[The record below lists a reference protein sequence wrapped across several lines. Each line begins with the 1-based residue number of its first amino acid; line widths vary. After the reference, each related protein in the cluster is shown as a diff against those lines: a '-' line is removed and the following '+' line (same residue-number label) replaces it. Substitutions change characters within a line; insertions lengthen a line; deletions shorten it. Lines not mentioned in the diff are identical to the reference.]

1 MQKSF
6 YLDSLYTGSYCNN
19 RIMPAPVWAI
29 CSHVTRV
36 SLLTPVA
43 RHSAYSADCNHSRVY
58 WASGNLR
65 DSRTAQS
72 LRSMQNLHSI
82 YKKFT
87 GLECVPIRLE
97 ARDSAMT
104 QTTME
109 QTLSNSW
116 PRRFRITLMA
126 YDITRVWEVGTRFIL
141 SLLILTILLGLAG
154 GVVKTFLDLRL
165 LLSADVEVALRKV
178 LVDTLT
184 LLAVVEVLKTT
195 LAYCSDGRVRVTF
208 IIDTVLVVMLTEVI
222 SRWFTGGEWHQFA
235 ILGGIL
241 ITLGLM
247 RIVAVR
253 YSPAPT

>member
-1 MQKSF
+1 M
-6 YLDSLYTGSYCNN
+6 
-19 RIMPAPVWAI
+19 A
-29 CSHVTRV
+29 
-36 SLLTPVA
+36 
-43 RHSAYSADCNHSRVY
+43 
-58 WASGNLR
+58 
-65 DSRTAQS
+65 
-72 LRSMQNLHSI
+72 
-82 YKKFT
+82 
-87 GLECVPIRLE
+87 
-97 ARDSAMT
+97 
-104 QTTME
+104 QTTIE
-109 QTLSNSW
+109 QTLSNDW
-116 PRRFRITLMA
+116 PKRFRITLTN
-126 YDITRVWEVGTRFIL
+126 YDITRVWEAGTRFIL
-141 SLLILTILLGLAG
+141 SLLTLTILLGLAG

-165 LLSADVEVALRKV
+165 LLSADVEVALRQV

-253 YSPAPT
+253 YSPAPPTSTQQSHQLGLSFL

>member
-1 MQKSF
+1 
-6 YLDSLYTGSYCNN
+6 
-19 RIMPAPVWAI
+19 
-29 CSHVTRV
+29 
-36 SLLTPVA
+36 
-43 RHSAYSADCNHSRVY
+43 
-58 WASGNLR
+58 
-65 DSRTAQS
+65 
-72 LRSMQNLHSI
+72 MQNLHSI

-195 LAYCSDGRVRVTF
+195 LAYCSEGRVRVTF

-241 ITLGLM
+241 LTLGLI

-253 YSPAPT
+253 YSPALMTPAQQANQPGFSFP